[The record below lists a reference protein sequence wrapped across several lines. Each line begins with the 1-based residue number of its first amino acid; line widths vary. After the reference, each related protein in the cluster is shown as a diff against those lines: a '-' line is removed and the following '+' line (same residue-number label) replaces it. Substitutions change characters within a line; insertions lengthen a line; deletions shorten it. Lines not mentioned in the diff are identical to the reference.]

1 MKLCPV
7 DWFLSFL
14 PQIKNN
20 WWIIVLSICDLIINP
35 TLTEAHLTISWRH
48 HYSLLCLFKKMLK
61 IRKKAL
67 KKPTDTQ
74 FTARNFKHLDQC
86 DKITMALLWF
96 NSHKNFKWH
105 IKMSWKNLKQAK
117 NFKHRKPAIQSNK
130 HKNNRKSVSR
140 VLSVTVWIV
149 LISYPLVER
158 LNVPFLWGS
167 SRWPIWWEDYKDNGP
182 ATESIV
188 PLKMRLV
195 MKQRF
200 RFNKHG
206 KGSW

>member
-1 MKLCPV
+1 M
-7 DWFLSFL
+7 
-14 PQIKNN
+14 NN
-20 WWIIVLSICDLIINP
+20 CTQYLWPYNKPNFNRSSLNY
-35 TLTEAHLTISWRH
+35 HLTSSQFTIV
-48 HYSLLCLFKKMLK
+48 FVKKMLK

-117 NFKHRKPAIQSNK
+117 DFKHRKPAIQSNK
-130 HKNNRKSVSR
+130 RKNNRKSVSR

-188 PLKMRLV
+188 PLKIRLV
-195 MKQRF
+195 MKQHF